1 LFEKFKPLEEDILK
15 YIFEADQKKVDI
27 SRLTQVFRYV
37 NGDIERIIQNLIS
50 EKYVILNENF
60 LLLTPAGE
68 EIAELI
74 FRIHNEIEDYIK
86 GRNLICNAHQM
97 AHILEHRLTE
107 DEIEK
112 MIKASELKEKGIPLA
127 NFSLPS
133 GTIVEVALKNCSIW
147 TKLVSIGVFPGQ
159 KIHILSG
166 TSSNYLIEIKNSKFA
181 IDSKLAENIF
191 LIP

>member
-1 LFEKFKPLEEDILK
+1 MERRNRKHQRRENRRAATNRQYGRPHGKHQRRHQGKGRKFYREILQRADLFEKFKPLEEDILK

-74 FRIHNEIEDYIK
+74 FRIHNEIED
-86 GRNLICNAHQM
+86 
-97 AHILEHRLTE
+97 
-107 DEIEK
+107 
-112 MIKASELKEKGIPLA
+112 
-127 NFSLPS
+127 
-133 GTIVEVALKNCSIW
+133 
-147 TKLVSIGVFPGQ
+147 
-159 KIHILSG
+159 
-166 TSSNYLIEIKNSKFA
+166 
-181 IDSKLAENIF
+181 
-191 LIP
+191 